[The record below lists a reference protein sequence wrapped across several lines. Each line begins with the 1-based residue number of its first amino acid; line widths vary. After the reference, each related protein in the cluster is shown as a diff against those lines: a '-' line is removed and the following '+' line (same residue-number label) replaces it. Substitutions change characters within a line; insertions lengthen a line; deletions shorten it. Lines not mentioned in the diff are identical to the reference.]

1 MTCSEISCRSI
12 AVCAAICIG
21 ACSGQSALTSAPPS
35 EAIDMSCDEADV
47 REYVHI
53 LQQHISSNWV
63 APKVWSQAV
72 GFECL
77 VVIN

>member
-1 MTCSEISCRSI
+1 
-12 AVCAAICIG
+12 
-21 ACSGQSALTSAPPS
+21 
-35 EAIDMSCDEADV
+35 MSCDEADV

-63 APKVWSQAV
+63 TPKVWSQAV

-77 VVIN
+77 VVINQDSGGRIVSVEYRDCSESSAVRESLQLAMKKLWP